1 MNAIEVLTTLIK
13 FIDTILKTLS
23 TITALKNKSITEK
36 PPSSTTPNPITE
48 KLNKKN
54 SKDNT

>member
-13 FIDTILKTLS
+13 FIDTILKTLY
-23 TITALKNKSITEK
+23 TIFTLKNKLIKEK

-48 KLNKKN
+48 KLNKKH